1 LQLMFQ
7 SLKTDCGLDVVHQS
21 HKNKPR
27 KTAKIENTYLTGF
40 AKMKKNIRT
49 KDPELKK
56 LKKHLFTDQP
66 GSLTREDDTNE
77 NEDDD
82 ARSEDM

>member
-1 LQLMFQ
+1 MFMQ
-7 SLKTDCGLDVVHQS
+7 MANNKDILDLTPS
-21 HKNKPR
+21 KKPR